1 MPELPEVEVVR
12 RGLAAHI
19 TGATMVGTEV
29 LHPRAVRSQPGG
41 ATELEA
47 GLDDVRI
54 DAVRRRGK
62 YLWLELTP
70 RRAASGQTRCLLVHL
85 GMSGQMLLGEP
96 GEVTSPHLRIRS
108 LLVTE
113 DGREL
118 ELSFVDQRTFGRWEL
133 CDRVP
138 AADGSGYRVPAAVA
152 HIALDPL
159 DPAFDA
165 EKVARVIRKKRSEIK
180 RVLLDQTVVSG
191 IGNIYADESL
201 WAAQVHPRKKATAM
215 RQGDVVVLLDAAAE
229 VMTRALAAGGTSFD
243 DLYVNVNGASG
254 YFSRSLNV
262 YGREGQPCPR
272 CGTPVVREQWTNR
285 SSHFCPV
292 CQRR

>member
-19 TGATMVGTEV
+19 TGATLVGTEV

-41 ATELEA
+41 AAELEA
-47 GLDDVRI
+47 GLDDVRV

-108 LLVTE
+108 LLVTP

-138 AADGSGYRVPAAVA
+138 ATDGSGYRVPAAVA

-159 DPAFDA
+159 DPAFRCGESGA
-165 EKVARVIRKKRSEIK
+165 GHPEETLR
-180 RVLLDQTVVSG
+180 DQTRPARPDRGLRDREHLRRRIPVG
-191 IGNIYADESL
+191 RAGPPAEEG
-201 WAAQVHPRKKATAM
+201 HR
-215 RQGDVVVLLDAAAE
+215 DAA
-229 VMTRALAAGGTSFD
+229 G
-243 DLYVNVNGASG
+243 
-254 YFSRSLNV
+254 
-262 YGREGQPCPR
+262 
-272 CGTPVVREQWTNR
+272 
-285 SSHFCPV
+285 
-292 CQRR
+292 